1 MTITGRTWYDIAPNL
16 NTIHA
21 HIVATINTCALKH
34 NDRQCVWVFECR
46 IVHTTLHCHDYSSL
60 RCWCW
65 QSWTDDDD
73 DDDVAKF
80 SIRSRLVWK
89 PYGHNTLDALFFISF
104 GCCSSLPPTFFFSFS
119 LFLGH
124 RVCVCARCLSFF
136 SSFLYRFR
144 ARSRSSH
151 YTLFF
156 VDFLVSVAFSSL
168 FGILSRAFG
177 ELSYFLLHVRRFHFK
192 VQNLS

>member
-34 NDRQCVWVFECR
+34 NDRRCVCVFECR

-80 SIRSRLVWK
+80 SVRSRLVWK
-89 PYGHNTLDALFFISF
+89 PYGHNTLDALVFISF
-104 GCCSSLPPTFFFSFS
+104 GCCSSLPPTFFSSFS

-124 RVCVCARCLSFF
+124 RVCARCLGFFFFFLVPVLRALSFVALHSFF
-136 SSFLYRFR
+136 RRF
-144 ARSRSSH
+144 SGFCG
-151 YTLFF
+151 FF
-156 VDFLVSVAFSSL
+156 FIVWYSFSS
-168 FGILSRAFG
+168 I
-177 ELSYFLLHVRRFHFK
+177 RRT
-192 VQNLS
+192 